1 MARNASPSSSLIHV
15 VDNYNS
21 VLSWA
26 CVWCLGGFSPREIP
40 GAAVLGTSWEH
51 WHAFVKW
58 KQEDMV
64 RDRPKGWMTCL
75 EPALKVLPGRSVS
88 KRLHV
93 EVRELNTLSLRTNH
107 IQVSFKKPSWT
118 SIHMHAC
125 PSLKNHCPGGS
136 LGSLHILSFCDH
148 L

>member
-1 MARNASPSSSLIHV
+1 
-15 VDNYNS
+15 
-21 VLSWA
+21 
-26 CVWCLGGFSPREIP
+26 
-40 GAAVLGTSWEH
+40 
-51 WHAFVKW
+51 
-58 KQEDMV
+58 
-64 RDRPKGWMTCL
+64 MTCL

-148 L
+148 LQVIILCIRNLKSFCNGEERRKHRDFTNENMPHPFVFFLLYLYQIKPLNNGPPQISYCSSHVYLIEKQT